1 MFGLPGWVARL
12 DEFPFTTAAL
22 ATKEAL
28 LGYHCTHL
36 LLLLLLLLL
45 SLSDYPITEAPSL
58 GVAR

>member
-36 LLLLLLLLL
+36 LLLLL